1 MNLGVRL
8 GLLSLTHRGPKEPSL
23 PRPALGFRAK
33 PGFRS
38 EVFSSPRLVRVGRS
52 CALGPII
59 LVQHLSVPH
68 AAARGRVHTPRSC
81 AWFLGLT
88 RLGPGGLPKL
98 VQLSCPV
105 QAECTNRDNAVK
117 GSGALPSG
125 LL

>member
-8 GLLSLTHRGPKEPSL
+8 GLLSLTHRAPKEPSL
-23 PRPALGFRAK
+23 PHLALGFRAK

-38 EVFSSPRLVRVGRS
+38 EVFSSPRLVHRS

-88 RLGPGGLPKL
+88 HLGPGGLRKL